1 MVHQDTDRLVEVMV
15 VEVID
20 PQVQGIVVDLGIDL
34 LDLEGATILGVE
46 RLEDIQVGLLR
57 DRGPDLLRG

>member
-46 RLEDIQVGLLR
+46 RLEGIQVGLLR
-57 DRGPDLLRG
+57 DRGPDLLQG

>member
-1 MVHQDTDRLVEVMV
+1 MV

-46 RLEDIQVGLLR
+46 RLEGIQVGLLR
-57 DRGPDLLRG
+57 DRGPDLLQG